1 MESLKKHSRTNSKI
15 AFSKIR
21 KSLEAYCQII
31 NGEMMRKIMKRSVKP
46 LLDNAKLIGNMML
59 K

>member
-21 KSLEAYCQII
+21 KSLEAI
-31 NGEMMRKIMKRSVKP
+31 NYDEMM
-46 LLDNAKLIGNMML
+46 
-59 K
+59 